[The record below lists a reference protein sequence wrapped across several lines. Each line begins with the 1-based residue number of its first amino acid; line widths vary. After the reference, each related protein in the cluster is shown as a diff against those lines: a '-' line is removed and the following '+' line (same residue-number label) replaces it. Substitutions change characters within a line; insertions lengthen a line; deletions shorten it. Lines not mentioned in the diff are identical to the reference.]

1 MMVQL
6 IGRLFLLIGGTA
18 GGFFAAGELCAR
30 QSFLSAME
38 RAAGRMRGEIG
49 DLGTP
54 LPELLGQLSGDE
66 KAGFFFRLAAEKE
79 VGSREIAWNRAAEA
93 AKEKYRLHDADV
105 QALRMLG
112 EGLGCYGLEDQ
123 LRRLAA
129 AEREIARRANAA
141 AESREKHEKLLR
153 FGGFAVGAVAALLL

>member
-1 MMVQL
+1 M
-6 IGRLFLLIGGTA
+6 
-18 GGFFAAGELCAR
+18 
-30 QSFLSAME
+30 
-38 RAAGRMRGEIG
+38 
-49 DLGTP
+49 
-54 LPELLGQLSGDE
+54 
-66 KAGFFFRLAAEKE
+66 
-79 VGSREIAWNRAAEA
+79 GSREIAWNRAEEA

-141 AESREKHEKLLR
+141 AESREKHTKLLR